1 MHGSG
6 VAWGAESGRRE
17 NRRVVLGWWRR
28 LAHRPLWNLDS
39 GVELRAAMQ
48 RLRPVAAP
56 GRAAAVRCIAVL
68 VSHVATYSY
77 RLAGITLHPGWDM
90 T

>member
-1 MHGSG
+1 MII
-6 VAWGAESGRRE
+6 
-17 NRRVVLGWWRR
+17 
-28 LAHRPLWNLDS
+28 DS
-39 GVELRAAMQ
+39 DLAAMSVLQ

-77 RLAGITLHPGWDM
+77 RLAGITPHPGWDM